1 MVLNESGSL
10 RRPAALLE
18 SEPAIAAA
26 ADSTNSIKMPG
37 TDSGAHGHRSR
48 EEQPAALQNGD
59 KQIRNHVLVKAQRE
73 QSGAEAVAGGDT

>member
-18 SEPAIAAA
+18 SEPA

-37 TDSGAHGHRSR
+37 TDSGAHGHRAR

>member
-1 MVLNESGSL
+1 MAQNESGSL

-18 SEPAIAAA
+18 SEPAIAA
-26 ADSTNSIKMPG
+26 DSTNSIKMPG
-37 TDSGAHGHRSR
+37 TDSGGAHGHRAGEG

-73 QSGAEAVAGGDT
+73 RSGGGDA